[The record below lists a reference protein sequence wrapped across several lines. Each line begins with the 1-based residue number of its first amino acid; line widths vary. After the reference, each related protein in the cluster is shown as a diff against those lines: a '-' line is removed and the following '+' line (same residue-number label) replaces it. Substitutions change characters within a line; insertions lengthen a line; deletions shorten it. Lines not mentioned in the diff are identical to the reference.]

1 MGQPRIE
8 TLDRRQCV
16 GLLRGAQVGRV
27 AFVDPD
33 LPVGATAPHV
43 VPVAFVVDGGDE
55 HEAVG
60 GGGGGDVVVRTTQ
73 GSRLGELA
81 PGCLVTFEA
90 DEVRPGVREG
100 WSVLVTGR
108 ATRETDEVRTARL
121 AGRLQAWAPGF
132 KTLWLRIPLE
142 NVSGRRLVSTDR
154 VVELP
159 DTPAPRWREP
169 TGWAPATRT
178 AAEYTTDFDGR

>member
-1 MGQPRIE
+1 MGPPRIE
-8 TLDRRQCV
+8 TLDRQACV
-16 GLLRGAQVGRV
+16 GLLRRAQVGRV

-33 LPVGATAPHV
+33 APAGTTAPHV
-43 VPVAFVVDGGDE
+43 VPVSFVVDGDGPQAE
-55 HEAVG
+55 
-60 GGGGGDVVVRTTQ
+60 VVVRTTH
-73 GSRLGELA
+73 GSRLGERS
-81 PGCLVTFEA
+81 PGALVTFET
-90 DEVRPGVREG
+90 DELRPGAREG

-108 ATRETDEVRTARL
+108 AARETDEVRTARL
-121 AGRLQAWAPGF
+121 AGRLRAWAPGF

-142 NVSGRRLVSTDR
+142 HVSGRRLVSSER

-169 TGWAPATRT
+169 RGWTPATRT